1 MALPE
6 TLTYAEDV
14 KGWPSFYSYLP
25 EFMLGMNQY
34 FYSFKEGNLYRH
46 NTNTNRNEYYE
57 VPGNLAPSTITT
69 AFNTDPSS
77 IKLFKTMSYESND
90 VWACT
95 QLATDLNNGSMGTS
109 VFRQKEGEWFAYLRE
124 NGGTIN
130 LKDRSVQGIGEATNA
145 VGPNAAMVITFGQ
158 PTQINA
164 DITSAVAIG
173 DIAYAVI
180 AGVQTEVGPITA
192 LGEIIIPA
200 SASGLGFDVT
210 QPTITVNAT
219 ASAIPPVQI
228 FDPLN
233 PPGAFVYAVKNAIA
247 ESHGARGYFME
258 FTLSNNNTEPVEI
271 FAVNSNVMKSY
282 P

>member
-34 FYSFKEGNLYRH
+34 FYSFKGGNLYRH

-69 AFNTDPSS
+69 AFNTDPGS

-95 QLATDLNNGSMGTS
+95 QLATDLSNGSMGTT

-124 NGGTIN
+124 NAGTLN
-130 LKDRSVQGIGEATNA
+130 LKDRSVNGVGAALLVSGVLANTIVRFPLGLNIGTIMSVGDIVYGSIGGVTTEYGPLINFGSNPVSTTAGIVQQFFIEFNAT
-145 VGPNAAMVITFGQ
+145 AAGVQ
-158 PTQINA
+158 P
-164 DITSAVAIG
+164 AIG
-173 DIAYAVI
+173 DFMFIAK
-180 AGVQTEVGPITA
+180 
-192 LGEIIIPA
+192 
-200 SASGLGFDVT
+200 
-210 QPTITVNAT
+210 
-219 ASAIPPVQI
+219 
-228 FDPLN
+228 DP
-233 PPGAFVYAVKNAIA
+233 IA

-258 FTLSNNNTEPVEI
+258 FTLSNNNTDPVEI